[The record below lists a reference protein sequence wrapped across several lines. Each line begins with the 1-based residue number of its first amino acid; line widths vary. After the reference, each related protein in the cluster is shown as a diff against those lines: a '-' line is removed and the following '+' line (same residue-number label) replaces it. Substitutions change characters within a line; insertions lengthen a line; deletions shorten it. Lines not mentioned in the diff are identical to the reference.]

1 MANNISLPLLDD
13 RQLNLFGELPQ
24 GGTQRRS
31 AADSGRQFV
40 AGDPS
45 LISVSGTKLE
55 ELLKLAG
62 QDAPLVVSKLLD
74 EQDWSV
80 FEGRYAATGRA
91 PYAPRLMMGLILYG
105 VMQGVHSLRELE
117 KMARLDL
124 GCMWVAAGIRPD
136 HTNIGRFITMHH
148 ESLTQEFFESLTR
161 SILKAC
167 GSKSNRLA
175 GDGTVIEA
183 ACSHYK
189 LLKEE
194 ALKARLEHARQRQA
208 KKPDDAAL
216 KAELAELEDCLKI
229 FEERKAAR
237 VYRGKDPE
245 KLRISAQEPEAMV
258 QPTKRGRGVC
268 PSYKPSALANED
280 RVITAFAMD
289 ASNENKVVEVM
300 LDQSERVVG
309 TAVKELLL
317 DAGYF
322 EDSVIA
328 ATLARDISMLC
339 PEGRTPEQPKAGT
352 LFHKS
357 QFAFDEK
364 TQTYRCPAGQI
375 MIKIESCSGKG
386 KTRKYD
392 LYGGADCSNCPIRA
406 KCTEAKTGER
416 CVKRFPEDEQR
427 DALRVVME
435 HPQARKIFRQR
446 KAMIEP
452 VFSHLRGQQGLNRFR
467 RKGIS
472 AVTREF
478 ALHAMAHNLSR
489 AVALL
494 AAIFTVLF
502 AATALYMRVWARKW
516 QIHSRNEVFAKASVF
531 LFYVNKNTLQLRC
544 VK

>member
-13 RQLNLFGELPQ
+13 RQLHLFSELPE

-40 AGDPS
+40 AGDPN
-45 LISVSGTKLE
+45 LISVSGIKLE
-55 ELLKLAG
+55 EHLKQAE
-62 QDAPLVVSKLLD
+62 QKTPFIVSKLLD
-74 EQDWSV
+74 EQDWSI

-91 PYAPRLMMGLILYG
+91 PYSPRLMMGLILYG

-117 KMARLDL
+117 RLARLEL
-124 GCMWVAAGIRPD
+124 GCMWVAGGIRPD
-136 HTNIGRFITMHH
+136 HTNIGRFIAMHH
-148 ESLTQEFFESLTR
+148 DSLTQEFFEALTR
-161 SILKAC
+161 SILKAI
-167 GSKSNRLA
+167 GSNNNRLA

-194 ALKARLEHARQRQA
+194 ALRARLEQA
-208 KKPDDAAL
+208 KQQQEKKPDDTAV
-216 KAELAELEDCLKI
+216 KAELAGIEQCLEV
-229 FEERKAAR
+229 FEQRKAAR
-237 VYRGKDPE
+237 VSRGKDPE
-245 KLRISAQEPEAMV
+245 ALRISPQEPEAMV

-280 RVITAFAMD
+280 RVITAFALD
-289 ASNENKVVEVM
+289 ASNENKVVNVM
-300 LDQSERVVG
+300 LDQSERVIG
-309 TAVKELLL
+309 TEIEELLL

-328 ATLARDISMLC
+328 AALERNISILC
-339 PEGRTPEQPKAGT
+339 PEGRTPEQPKAGP

-357 QFAFDEK
+357 LFAFDEK
-364 TQTYRCPAGQI
+364 TLTYRCPAGQI
-375 MIKIESCSGKG
+375 MIKIDSCSGEG

-392 LYGGADCSNCPIRA
+392 LYGGVDCSNCPMLG
-406 KCTEAKTGER
+406 KCTKAKKGRTI
-416 CVKRFPEDEQR
+416 KRYPEDEQR

-467 RKGIS
+467 RTGLS

-494 AAIFTVLF
+494 AAIFTIFF
-502 AATALYMRVWARKW
+502 AAIALYMKDWGRKR
-516 QIHSRNEVFAKASVF
+516 QIQRNFGVYAKNSAF
-531 LFYVNKNTLQLRC
+531 FFDANKYALRLRW
-544 VK
+544 